1 MVYSEHGGAVGVLFP
16 RLAQFVLQV
25 DVLLHLADDDFILAL
40 QLIVA
45 AEDAP
50 KQYGHQ
56 NDKDDDDGD

>member
-1 MVYSEHGGAVGVLFP
+1 MVYSEHGSATGVLFP

-50 KQYGHQ
+50 K
-56 NDKDDDDGD
+56 